1 MEGGDLMD
9 IANPAVEPA
18 QEDVIEASDGS
29 EQDEP
34 EALAPNIP
42 DLNNPVELG
51 FVEVQKQIDPEMVQM
66 MNSGR
71 TVQQLPAEMFRAWSK
86 YFAPGVGIPQV
97 HIPAEW
103 AAFFTVVLLNPGSF
117 ARAKSFLASPA
128 WAPFSSAPSHST
140 ACQDS
145 LAFALPDKCPVQTLV
160 SCLQGDESMSL
171 KHAQDI
177 MDVVEDTEPPEK
189 SDHVLESSF
198 LSLPH
203 TPQVEGTVEALDSAL
218 SPTVGT
224 PSCVV
229 SPSTGPWSKALLAEA
244 GKLRLSEDDPL
255 LRRSCRMKTL
265 NKGYKNSGC
274 KDKQCLACDAVPPS
288 IPPSIIKN
296 LGADFCKIE
305 EEKLT
310 EAALLRKKKATAP
323 GGKRPMLKKKSKDSN
338 GDDKDKETKKKVKK

>member
-1 MEGGDLMD
+1 
-9 IANPAVEPA
+9 
-18 QEDVIEASDGS
+18 
-29 EQDEP
+29 
-34 EALAPNIP
+34 
-42 DLNNPVELG
+42 
-51 FVEVQKQIDPEMVQM
+51 
-66 MNSGR
+66 
-71 TVQQLPAEMFRAWSK
+71 
-86 YFAPGVGIPQV
+86 
-97 HIPAEW
+97 
-103 AAFFTVVLLNPGSF
+103 
-117 ARAKSFLASPA
+117 
-128 WAPFSSAPSHST
+128 
-140 ACQDS
+140 
-145 LAFALPDKCPVQTLV
+145 
-160 SCLQGDESMSL
+160 MSL

-177 MDVVEDTEPPEK
+177 MDAVEDAEPPEK
-189 SDHVLESSF
+189 SDHVLESS

-203 TPQVEGTVEALDSAL
+203 TPQVEGTMEALDSAL

-224 PSCVV
+224 PSRVV

-338 GDDKDKETKKKVKK
+338 GDDKDKETKKKVRK